1 MVEMY
6 DLTRHVFGF
15 CPRALTVILVPD
27 LFDKYT
33 NKQPE
38 NVKAIDTRGG
48 RLECQNDST
57 VHCRPDEIGIV

>member
-1 MVEMY
+1 MEMY

-15 CPRALTVILVPD
+15 CLRALTVILVPD

-48 RLECQNDST
+48 RLECQSDST
-57 VHCRPDEIGIV
+57 VQCRPDEIGMV